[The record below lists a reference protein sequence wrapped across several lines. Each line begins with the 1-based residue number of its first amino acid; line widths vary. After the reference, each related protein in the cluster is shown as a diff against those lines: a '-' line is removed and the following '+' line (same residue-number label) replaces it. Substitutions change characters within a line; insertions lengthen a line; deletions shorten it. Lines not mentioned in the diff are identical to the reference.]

1 MGVFVIRRILQTI
14 PLLFFISVVLF
25 VILNTIGDP
34 LLIQISER
42 SPPSGQQMEEMRRR
56 MGLDKPIYL
65 QYVYWL
71 VGNDWEHVD
80 VNGNGIDDEDPFGP
94 RKGVIRGD
102 LGLSLLTRQPVGERI
117 MERLGNTLILMIPMY
132 VVTLILSVGLGII
145 SALKQYSALD
155 NVLTTVAYVFRSMPI
170 FLLSIAMIYIFS
182 VGFRRAGLPYTPI
195 AGMYGPGADRTL
207 PNLIASMILPVSSL
221 ALLSTA
227 GYMRYVRA
235 SVLEVMND
243 DYVRT
248 ARAKGLPER
257 RVFFLH
263 VLKNAG
269 LPLVTLLGL
278 NLPFILSGAVVTES
292 IFAWPGMGL
301 LFIESVTNSDFPVLM
316 GLLMII
322 SVAVVFFQLVTDLL
336 YSVLD
341 PRISLR

>member
-1 MGVFVIRRILQTI
+1 MGVFIIRRVLQTI
-14 PLLFFISVVLF
+14 PLLFFISIVLF

-34 LLIQISER
+34 LLIQISEKA
-42 SPPSGQQMEEMRRR
+42 PPTGAQVEEMRRR
-56 MGLDKPIYL
+56 MGLDQPIFL
-65 QYVYWL
+65 QYVFWL
-71 VGNDWEHVD
+71 VGNDWERVD
-80 VNGNGIDDEDPFGP
+80 VDGNGITDEDPFGP
-94 RKGVIRGD
+94 RKGILRGD
-102 LGLSLLTRQPVGERI
+102 LGLSLVTRQPVITRI
-117 MERLGNTLILMIPMY
+117 LERLGNTLILMVPMY
-132 VVTLILSVGLGII
+132 GFTLLLSVSLGII
-145 SALKQYSALD
+145 SALKQYSLLD
-155 NVLTTVAYVFRSMPI
+155 NILTTVAYVFRSMPI
-170 FLLSIAMIYIFS
+170 FLLSLAMIYIFS

-195 AGMYGPGADRTL
+195 AGMYGPGADHTL
-207 PNLIASMILPVSSL
+207 PNLIASMILPVVSL

-248 ARAKGLPER
+248 ARSKGLPEK

-301 LFIESVTNSDFPVLM
+301 LFIESVNTSDFPVLM
-316 GLLMII
+316 GILMMIA
-322 SVAVVFFQLVTDLL
+322 VAVVLFQLLTDLL
-336 YSVLD
+336 YSLLD
-341 PRISLR
+341 PRIALK